1 MRVSALLVALALA
14 LGWSTSAAAQVFFS
28 ATPNPDLRIGPLMI
42 RATVTP
48 EPGPTRV
55 RVQFSVMT
63 TTGARAQSVPDL
75 YLLWPGEVKG
85 DPALGAKDA
94 ALSKAVETLG
104 FDVVSEG
111 RVLLTA
117 RRLHVPAGP
126 AARKAIPGGAP
137 YATFVQTGNTFG
149 LSPPATW
156 IRVATLPMLSDPEWM
171 MELEIQSLSVV
182 KPKLGSW
189 VERWLLG
196 ERQIFAMS
204 FNEARGRP
212 LLRMYLDHRDRAL
225 RLGDAP
231 AEMSVSF
238 PSADRLK
245 IDTVYPPTANRG
257 LSETLESTEVVSL
270 FLDTSD
276 STPQRLSVQFGYFS
290 RTQAWAVVVVPLL
303 VLILGYSVGPLVGRL
318 ALHVFQRFAGRVHW
332 ARWNGAPR
340 KRQTGVI
347 LSRDALSRIRPGQT
361 TYDDVLRIGGPDAEI
376 FERFPSSGRR
386 TLIYRGRIERPQTR
400 RLIGWLSAVHHI
412 EVERQEVTIEF
423 DGDVVRDV
431 QADTRRTRV
440 AVGEEVV

>member
-1 MRVSALLVALALA
+1 MRVHALLVAVALA
-14 LGWSTSAAAQVFFS
+14 LGWSTPVAAQVFFS
-28 ATPNPDLRIGPLMI
+28 ATHDPDLRIGPLMV
-42 RATVTP
+42 RATVSP

-85 DPALGAKDA
+85 DPALGARDA
-94 ALSKAVETLG
+94 ALSKSVEALG

-117 RRLHVPAGP
+117 RQLHVPPGP
-126 AARKAIPGGAP
+126 AARKPLPGGAP

-156 IRVATLPMLSDPEWM
+156 IRIPTTPMLSDPDWM
-171 MELEIQSLSVV
+171 MQIEIQSLSMV
-182 KPKLGSW
+182 KPRLGNW

-196 ERQIFAMS
+196 ERKIFAMS

-212 LLRMYLDHRDRAL
+212 LMRMYLDHRDRAL
-225 RLGDAP
+225 RMGDAP
-231 AEMSVSF
+231 AEMTASF

-245 IDTVYPPTANRG
+245 IDHVFPPSANRG

-270 FLDTSD
+270 FLDPSD

-290 RTQAWAVVVVPLL
+290 GTQAWAVVVVPLV

-332 ARWNGAPR
+332 ARWNGMPR
-340 KRQTGVI
+340 KRETGVV
-347 LSRDALSRIRPGQT
+347 LSRDVLSRIRPGET
-361 TYDDVLRIGGPDAEI
+361 TYDEVLRLGGPDAEI
-376 FERFPSSGRR
+376 AERFPSSGRR
-386 TLIYRGRIERPQTR
+386 TLVYRGRIERPQTR
-400 RLIGWLSAVHHI
+400 RLIGWLSAVHHL
-412 EVERQEVTIEF
+412 EVERHEVTIEF
-423 DGDVVRDV
+423 ERDLVRDI
-431 QADTRRTRV
+431 QADIRRTRIP
-440 AVGEEVV
+440 VGQEVT